1 MYATRTFLSLLVW
14 AALFDSVATATE
26 YTSSGDRY
34 VAAAAIQSLD
44 GDEWNA
50 SLPSAMLAL
59 RASVPGDLISDLERA
74 GLVPDPLVDVN
85 FQDNASV
92 ALWNASGW
100 DSHGL

>member
-1 MYATRTFLSLLVW
+1 MCETRTVLSLLVW

-44 GDEWNA
+44 GEWNA
-50 SLPSAMLAL
+50 SLPSASLAL

-100 DSHGL
+100 DSHGP